1 MQFDLLNGGDLMTLE
16 DFKANMTY
24 EKKTTYGII
33 GIIIG
38 AFSWGIGQPA
48 IGIMDVALLILPCIF
63 LALPSQTTK
72 NNKGLAIISIIILV
86 IAFLALIGGYYYY
99 ILSKILQLILCIYG
113 FFCAYVMTIPTEPKQ
128 IPLPNSSNINLN
140 NNQRYDM
147 YCSKCGQGLFN
158 DAQFCSKC
166 GTKIANDIQ
175 ESYSHDNNEEKIE
188 NLCNECGHELDED
201 SKFCPECGADVTKD
215 IPKESSQYNEE
226 EKVENLC
233 SECGHEVR
241 EDSKFCPE
249 CGAIVSTSDE
259 DKLDK

>member
-1 MQFDLLNGGDLMTLE
+1 MTLE

-48 IGIMDVALLILPCIF
+48 IGFMDVALLILPCIF

-72 NNKGLAIISIIILV
+72 NNKGLTIISTIILV
-86 IAFLALIGGYYYY
+86 IAFLTLIGGYYYY

-113 FFCAYVMTIPTEPKQ
+113 FFCAYIMTIPTEPR
-128 IPLPNSSNINLN
+128 IPLPVNSSNITSN
-140 NNQRYDM
+140 NNQRYDK

-175 ESYSHDNNEEKIE
+175 EDYSQNNNGE
-188 NLCNECGHELDED
+188 NLENICSECGQELDED
-201 SKFCPECGADVTKD
+201 SKFCPECGADVTND
-215 IPKESSQYNEE
+215 IPKDSSQDNDEE
-226 EKVENLC
+226 ENVGNVC

-249 CGAIVSTSDE
+249 CGAIVRTSDE
-259 DKLDK
+259 DQLDK